1 MAHPRG
7 LLLLK
12 ERPKLISPIHIVRM
26 SLLQRHELLTR
37 RGCIAPKL
45 RQEINNSALLGDL
58 PFRDIQL
65 SNSLNEI
72 IHDGLS
78 VHSPPAP
85 PVIRPRWW
93 FSHTAELREAL
104 NFSVCYAAVQGRRPA
119 AADISAKSS
128 GMICLGTACGRTTV
142 KLPDRFRKPAASP
155 EQVRGRLF
163 GIILYAD
170 AGRCALRKERIWRTA
185 MGIRSFGSFHG

>member
-1 MAHPRG
+1 MRREQLPSANDSELPAGPEVTQRRVAVLGVGPMARPNG
-7 LLLLK
+7 EPLLLLLK
-12 ERPKLISPIHIVRM
+12 ERPKLISPIRVVRM
-26 SLLQRHELLTR
+26 SSLQRHELLTR
-37 RGCIAPKL
+37 RSCIAPKL

-104 NFSVCYAAVQGRRPA
+104 NFSVCYV
-119 AADISAKSS
+119 
-128 GMICLGTACGRTTV
+128 
-142 KLPDRFRKPAASP
+142 
-155 EQVRGRLF
+155 
-163 GIILYAD
+163 
-170 AGRCALRKERIWRTA
+170 AGQARQRVALRRTSPPSHPA
-185 MGIRSFGSFHG
+185 

>member
-58 PFRDIQL
+58 PIRDIHL
-65 SNSLNEI
+65 SNSLDEI

-78 VHSPPAP
+78 VHLPHQL
-85 PVIRPRWW
+85 PRD
-93 FSHTAELREAL
+93 SAEMVVEP
-104 NFSVCYAAVQGRRPA
+104 Y
-119 AADISAKSS
+119 
-128 GMICLGTACGRTTV
+128 GRT
-142 KLPDRFRKPAASP
+142 A
-155 EQVRGRLF
+155 
-163 GIILYAD
+163 
-170 AGRCALRKERIWRTA
+170 
-185 MGIRSFGSFHG
+185 

>member
-1 MAHPRG
+1 MIASFRQVQKSPKGELLCSGWPIARPQWRAPMARPQWGAPMSCPLR
-7 LLLLK
+7 LLLFK

-26 SLLQRHELLTR
+26 SSLQRHELLTC

-72 IHDGLS
+72 IHDSLS
-78 VHSPPAP
+78 VHSPTTP

-93 FSHTAELREAL
+93 LSHTAELREAL
-104 NFSVCYAAVQGRRPA
+104 NFSVCYVAGQARQRVVLRR
-119 AADISAKSS
+119 
-128 GMICLGTACGRTTV
+128 T
-142 KLPDRFRKPAASP
+142 SP
-155 EQVRGRLF
+155 PSHL
-163 GIILYAD
+163 A
-170 AGRCALRKERIWRTA
+170 
-185 MGIRSFGSFHG
+185 

>member
-1 MAHPRG
+1 MAGPLR

-12 ERPKLISPIHIVRM
+12 ERPKLISPIHVVRM
-26 SLLQRHELLTR
+26 SSLQRHELLTC

-104 NFSVCYAAVQGRRPA
+104 NFSVCYVAGQGGGGVPLRL
-119 AADISAKSS
+119 SAK
-128 GMICLGTACGRTTV
+128 
-142 KLPDRFRKPAASP
+142 P
-155 EQVRGRLF
+155 
-163 GIILYAD
+163 
-170 AGRCALRKERIWRTA
+170 
-185 MGIRSFGSFHG
+185 